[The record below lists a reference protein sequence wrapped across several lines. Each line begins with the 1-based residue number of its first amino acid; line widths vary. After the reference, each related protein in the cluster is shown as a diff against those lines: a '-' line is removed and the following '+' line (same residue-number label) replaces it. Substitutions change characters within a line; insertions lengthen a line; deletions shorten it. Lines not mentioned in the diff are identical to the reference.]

1 MTAELI
7 HRLHFAFTITFHYL
21 FPQLTMGLALLIV
34 VLKSVALRTGSEAWD
49 RAARFWG
56 RIFAINFLFGVVTGI
71 PMEFEFGTN
80 WARFSRLSGGVIGQP
95 LAMEGVFSFFLE
107 SAFLGLFLYGEKRI
121 SKRMHWFSAVMVF
134 LGSWVSGFF
143 IIVTDAWMQHPV
155 AYDRLPSGQFE
166 VLSFWHLLLNPWGLL
181 QYAHNM
187 TGSVI
192 TGSFVMAAVGAF
204 YLLEG
209 RLEGYGRIFLKVGVI
224 AGVIAS
230 ILIIFP
236 TGDLHGKYVARNQ
249 PAAMAGMEGLFKTED
264 GAGVVLMGQPN
275 EETGQIDNPI
285 VVNNALSFL
294 IYGTTKAEV
303 KGLDQ
308 IPRDQWPTAL
318 PLLFYAYHIMAGL
331 GTWFARVD
339 DRLRVSALAQAALH
353 GALGAM
359 GAAAQLSAALHRQ
372 HRRLD
377 DRRTWPPAL
386 AHLRPDAHQR
396 GVLENRLGRQ
406 WPVYVVRLHGA
417 LSVDGHSLHRTHLSR
432 DQQRV
437 RAAIAANEVYAELTF
452 CIPALNSEKKELG
465 HDGFCLV
472 LAGRRDDRGLC
483 GA

>member
-1 MTAELI
+1 VHILEQEFAMTAELI

-21 FPQLTMGLALLIV
+21 FPQLTMGLGLLIV
-34 VLKSVALRTGSEAWD
+34 VLKSVALRSGSEQWE

-56 RIFAINFLFGVVTGI
+56 RIFAINFVFGVVTGI

-121 SKRMHWFSAVMVF
+121 SKLMHWFSAVMVF
-134 LGSWVSGFF
+134 VGSWISGFF

-155 AYDRLPSGQFE
+155 AYEQMADGRFQ

-187 TGSVI
+187 TGAVV
-192 TGSFVMAAVGAF
+192 TGSFVMAATGAF

-209 RLEGYGRIFLKVGVI
+209 RTDDYSRIFLKVGVI
-224 AGVIAS
+224 AGLVSS

-249 PAAMAGMEGLFKTED
+249 PSAMAGMEGLFRTET
-264 GAGVVLMGQPN
+264 GAGLVLLGQPN
-275 EETGQIDNPI
+275 EETGQIDNPL
-285 VVNNALSFL
+285 VVNNLLSFL

-318 PLLFYAYHIMAGL
+318 PLLYYSYHIMAGL
-331 GTWFARVD
+331 GTWFIVLMIVCAFLLWRK
-339 DRLRVSALAQAALH
+339 RLSTERWALWAL
-353 GALGAM
+353 L
-359 GAAAQLSAALHRQ
+359 LSFPLPYIANTAGWM
-372 HRRLD
+372 
-377 DRRTWPPAL
+377 TA
-386 AHLRPDAHQR
+386 
-396 GVLENRLGRQ
+396 ELGRQ
-406 WPVYVVRLHGA
+406 PWLIYGLMRTSEGYSSTVSAGNA
-417 LSVDGHSLHRTHLSR
+417 LFTLLGFMGLYLLMGILFTLLIYREISKGPE
-432 DQQRV
+432 
-437 RAAIAANEVYAELTF
+437 AIAADAVNAE
-452 CIPALNSEKKELG
+452 
-465 HDGFCLV
+465 
-472 LAGRRDDRGLC
+472 
-483 GA
+483 